1 MLIVCAFAS
10 FSFIVHVFVGRVGPE
25 VWAPKG
31 DRRVGPKP
39 QKKVERRGGRVGSEG
54 WSPEGWEAQNFA
66 LFFPLPSQFLFFPLS
81 GWLLVEFW
89 WCFEAPQMCT
99 FRVLGLSCETPAAQK
114 PPGFHTTAREPNC
127 MPTRTLT
134 SLSMSCTC
142 GFHRRPDCDEECELV
157 LYSMPTHR
165 FYSDC
170 VQRLGC
176 Q

>member
-1 MLIVCAFAS
+1 MLIVCVFAS
-10 FSFIVHVFVGRVGPE
+10 FSFIVHVFVGQKGGSRKVDPE
-25 VWAPKG
+25 GWAQPPRKSG
-31 DRRVGPKP
+31 A
-39 QKKVERRGGRVGSEG
+39 ERRRVGSEG
-54 WSPEGWEAQNFA
+54 WSPEGWESPKFRA
-66 LFFPLPSQFLFFPLS
+66 FFSCPATFFILSPSLWVAS
-81 GWLLVEFW
+81 RGILVV
-89 WCFEAPQMCT
+89 FEAPHMCT

-127 MPTRTLT
+127 MPTKTLT

-170 VQRLGC
+170 VQQLGC